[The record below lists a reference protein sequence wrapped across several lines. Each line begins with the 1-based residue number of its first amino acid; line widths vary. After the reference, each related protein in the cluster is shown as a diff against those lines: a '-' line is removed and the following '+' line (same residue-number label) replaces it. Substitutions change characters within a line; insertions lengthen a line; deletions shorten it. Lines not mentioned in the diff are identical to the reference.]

1 MDHLGKIGVTLVAGL
16 LTTTAMA
23 SISNGYGVATAARA
37 QNAYDGLSFVA
48 AFRTGQDSSLNYT
61 RPGDVPST
69 QVNTGCT
76 GVDPFFQCSGGISG
90 TSGTDFNLTASNSA
104 AFRSSYLSGPNQI
117 GTGTASSRANLA
129 TGELAVVAQSDLFA
143 SFSGF
148 PTVNFGQAFAQM
160 NDSLRF
166 NVAGATQSTITL
178 IGVDFILN
186 GSWSRTD
193 PRGGTNVQTRLDF
206 GGAQALFNAGT
217 NFAPEGMHQDG
228 GWASASWVTNP
239 SGSFHFTGTYA
250 LTGASNTLGF
260 NQFLLADAFGG
271 ASASYGSTSHFL
283 LTLPSHVS
291 FDSNSTVFLS
301 AVPEPGNTALMLVG
315 VGALAFMLRRR
326 SAAS

>member
-1 MDHLGKIGVTLVAGL
+1 MSQFIKIGTTLAVSL
-16 LTTTAMA
+16 LSTAVWA
-23 SISNGYGVATAARA
+23 DANNGYGVATATRA
-37 QNAYDGLSFVA
+37 QNAYDGLSFLA
-48 AFRTGQDSSLNYT
+48 AFRTGQDSSFNHT
-61 RPGDVPST
+61 RPGDVPSK
-69 QVNTGCT
+69 QVNAGCQ
-76 GVDPFFQCSGGISG
+76 GVDPFFQCSGGMNG

-104 AFRSSYLSGPNQI
+104 ALRSSYLSGPNQI

-148 PTVNFGQAFAQM
+148 PTVNFGQAYAQT

-166 NVAGATQSTITL
+166 NVAGANASTTTL

-186 GSWSRTD
+186 GGWARTD

-206 GGAQALFNAGT
+206 GGAHALFNAGT
-217 NFAPEGMHQDG
+217 NFAAEGMHQDG

-239 SGSFHFTGTYA
+239 SGSFHFTGVYA
-250 LTGASNTLGF
+250 LMGASNTFGF
-260 NQFLLADAFGG
+260 NQFLLADAVGG

-283 LTLPSHVS
+283 LTLPGNVS

-301 AVPEPGNTALMLVG
+301 AVPEPGNTALMLAGLG
-315 VGALAFMLRRR
+315 VLAFMLHRR
-326 SAAS
+326 SA